1 MDILALDVYTLR
13 YDCFSRRKFIAR
25 FLLRSISY
33 LTKTNKFLSLAPFS
47 RTIFNSS

>member
-1 MDILALDVYTLR
+1 MDILALDVYTLL
-13 YDCFSRRKFIAR
+13 YDCFSRRKFIG
-25 FLLRSISY
+25 FYSVNF